1 MQQPQRRTRERTNRR
16 GAALVEAAITLSAF
30 LILVLGMLDLGIGVL
45 RYNTIAEAARTG
57 ARAAI
62 VHGSLATQELS
73 PWDDT
78 AAKNEITTLITPLLN
93 AVGIPVTSDTVA
105 VLHTD
110 RSVANGGDA
119 NTTTNDPGIS
129 TAGDTVT
136 VTVGA
141 PFTPLMTFIFGGS
154 TITLT
159 AKTTMV
165 IAH

>member
-30 LILVLGMLDLGIGVL
+30 LILVLGIGVL

-62 VHGSLATQELS
+62 VHGSLAPPEL
-73 PWDDT
+73 PAWDD
-78 AAKNEITTLITPLLN
+78 AAAVTGITTIIRPLLN
-93 AVGIPVTSDTVA
+93 ATGTSNSDITVTV
-105 VLHTD
+105 VHTD
-110 RSVANGGDA
+110 RLPADRGDA
-119 NTTTNDPGIS
+119 NSTTNDPGIT

-136 VTVGA
+136 VTVSA
-141 PFTPLMTFIFGGS
+141 PYTPLMTFIFGNR